1 MSLHPEV
8 QQKAQAELSTV
19 VGPNRLPDPSDL
31 QSLIYI
37 RAILLE
43 TLRWKPIVPLSLFH
57 RVLRDDE
64 YNGYF
69 IPKGTVIIPVR
80 SYTGPSL

>member
-1 MSLHPEV
+1 MAVPFTTGTY
-8 QQKAQAELSTV
+8 QAELNSV

-69 IPKGTVIIPVR
+69 IPKGTVILPVC
-80 SYTGPSL
+80 SCLISPV